1 LTLMEDARD
10 AQLGDLTRIAELG
23 QILHEELAG
32 ERGGRVWSGSEAV
45 APPFPAA
52 YRRYLEHPGHALV
65 AGCIDDVVVGFGTF
79 EVRVLHDGERIGLVR
94 ELYVEPDA
102 HEVGV
107 GEAIV
112 LRLLAL
118 ARDEGCIGVDA
129 IALPGGRAAKN
140 FFEDMHFTARALV
153 MHHQLESSE

>member
-1 LTLMEDARD
+1 MEHARD
-10 AQLGDLTRIAELG
+10 AQLGDLARITELG
-23 QILHEELAG
+23 KGLHDELAG
-32 ERGGRVWSGSEAV
+32 QRGGQVWSGNEAI

-65 AGCIDDVVVGFGTF
+65 AGCIDDVVVGYGTF
-79 EVRVLHDGERIGLVR
+79 EVHVLHDGRRIGLVR
-94 ELYVEPDA
+94 ELYVEPGA
-102 HEVGV
+102 REVGV

-112 LRLLAL
+112 ECLLAR
-118 ARDEGCIGVDA
+118 ARAEMCIGVDA

-153 MHHQLESSE
+153 MHHELEPSE